1 MLHPDRPTQS
11 RGQQIPLRTIYVPR
25 GAQLTGDPQVRRPPP
40 ADDARSQAEQE
51 GVAAG
56 LGEQFGRTRRAF
68 SGLFSA
74 HIALLRAE
82 LSEIFAQLK
91 VMASL
96 AGVALALALL
106 VVTMLYVGGF
116 LFLGEWLF
124 GSIGWGLAHGV
135 LFGLALIVVLGFG
148 ILGAGW
154 RLVLISFAVA
164 AVLTIGLALL
174 LGSNVLYETANYFA
188 QQLAAPLNSA
198 AVVALLA
205 GAIVVGLLLALLLW
219 RVGGTGAALFGF
231 IAGALLGL
239 LLGGLLGGFAWEW
252 PPAVGLAIT
261 LGLIVWPI
269 LHAALAWP
277 RLDLEE
283 HFGRLMPRQTMEAA
297 SETREWLEKQWQTRR
312 PKLGKN

>member
-1 MLHPDRPTQS
+1 MLHVTGRPNPAVI
-11 RGQQIPLRTIYVPR
+11 IPVTHDPR

-40 ADDARSQAEQE
+40 AHEVRSQAERE

-56 LGEQFGRTRRAF
+56 FGEQFRRTRAAF

-82 LSEIFAQLK
+82 LGEIFAQLK
-91 VMASL
+91 VMATL
-96 AGVALALALL
+96 AGVALGLALL

-154 RLVLISFAVA
+154 RLALTSLVVA

-188 QQLAAPLNSA
+188 QQLAAPLDSP
-198 AVVALLA
+198 AVVAMLT
-205 GAIVVGLLLALLLW
+205 GAVLVGLVLALLLW
-219 RVGGTGAALFGF
+219 RAGGVGGAVVGL
-231 IAGALLGL
+231 IAGAVLGLLFGL
-239 LLGGLLGGFAWEW
+239 LLGGIAWEW
-252 PPAVGLAIT
+252 PPAAGLAIT

-297 SETREWLEKQWQTRR
+297 SETREWLENQWQTRR